1 MSFTTPAYHAAGMAV
16 RRILV
21 VEDDPKTSA
30 SIERY
35 LVHAGYRVDVA
46 ANGDDGLEKARRDR
60 PDLIVLDLMLPGISG
75 VEICRALRESSSAVP
90 IIMLTARAAEE
101 DKLRGLNLGADD
113 YVTKPFSPREL
124 VARVAAVLRRS
135 GAVVEDG
142 ELVLDHDRRE
152 VVLRGETI
160 ALTAAELRILD
171 TLLRFPGR
179 VFTREE
185 LLPSEEALDRTVDV
199 HIKNLRR
206 KIEDDRTSPTRIVT
220 VFGIGYKYV
229 PAPR

>member
-1 MSFTTPAYHAAGMAV
+1 MAI
-16 RRILV
+16 RCILV
-21 VEDDPKTSA
+21 IEDDPKTSA

-35 LVHAGYRVDVA
+35 LLHAGYRVDVA
-46 ANGDDGLEKARRDR
+46 ANGDAGLEKARRDR

-135 GAVVEDG
+135 GPVHEDG
-142 ELVLDHDRRE
+142 ELVLDRDRRE
-152 VVLRGETI
+152 ATLRGEAV
-160 ALTAAELRILD
+160 ALTAAEFRILD
-171 TLLRFPGR
+171 AFLRSPGR

-206 KIEDDRTSPTRIVT
+206 KIEDDRANPTRIVT

-229 PAPR
+229 PSSR